1 VAELGYAL
9 DLGSSGIFPLRVRIP
24 PFAPE
29 EVSLSE
35 GLIEKVEVKEDKA
48 WKRTLRI
55 EIPAERVDSEFEKVF
70 QEYRNKARIKGFRPG
85 KVPMNLIRTKFKEA
99 AAREV
104 LESLVPDAYEN
115 ALKHKNLTPVT
126 TPRIA
131 DIEIEPGSPLKF
143 TAEIEIRPEIELKD
157 YKRIVV
163 TRKVIKVTEED
174 IEKNLKMLQEK
185 NAVLKPTERAAK
197 DGDYLVV
204 DLERLNPG
212 QKDSQKTEKAEN
224 QGTFLDS
231 KKLLAEFYRG
241 LQGAKPGDEKQ
252 IEAIYPKEYHDSKLA
267 GKIVNYKVNVKE
279 VKETNLPELDDDFA
293 RSLGKFKDLKD
304 LRQKIQ
310 EDLERKAE
318 EETDKDLKNQLV
330 REIVTKNSFEVPQT
344 LLNHYLD
351 SVVEDFKKQN
361 KDLQEGK
368 LREQYKALG
377 ENRIRW
383 QFLMHQIAEKEK
395 IEVGQ
400 ADIDDF
406 TRKFAQN
413 YKLELDKA
421 REFLARQKELENIKE
436 NILEE
441 KVLDFLLSNA
451 VVRDEGKSRIIT
463 L

>member
-1 VAELGYAL
+1 M
-9 DLGSSGIFPLRVRIP
+9 
-24 PFAPE
+24 
-29 EVSLSE
+29 SE
-35 GLIEKVEVKEDKA
+35 GFLQKVSVREDKA
-48 WKRTLRI
+48 WKRTLEI
-55 EIPAERVDSEFEKVF
+55 EIAAERVDGEFEKVF
-70 QEYRNKARIKGFRPG
+70 KEYRSKANIKGFRLG
-85 KVPMNLIRTKFKEA
+85 KAPMDMIRKKFKEA

-104 LESLVPDAYEN
+104 LESLVPEAYEN
-115 ALKHKNLTPVT
+115 ALKQKNLSPVT

-157 YKRIVV
+157 YKGIVV
-163 TRKVIKVTEED
+163 TKKEIKVTEED

-185 NAVLKPTERAAK
+185 NAVLRPTDRAAK

-212 QKDSQKTEKAEN
+212 QKGSQKTEKAEN
-224 QGTFLDS
+224 QGTFLDP

-252 IEAIYPKEYHDSKLA
+252 IEAIYPKEYHDSNLA

-293 RSLGKFKDLKD
+293 RSLGEFKDLKD

-310 EDLERKAE
+310 EDLERKAG

-330 REIVTKNSFEVPQT
+330 REIVMKNSFEVPQT

-361 KDLQEGK
+361 KDVQEDK
-368 LREQYKALG
+368 LREQHKALG

-383 QFLMHQIAEKEK
+383 QFLMYQIAETEK
-395 IEVGQ
+395 IEVRQ

-406 TRKFAQN
+406 TKKFAQN

-436 NILEE
+436 SILEE
-441 KVLDFLLSNA
+441 KVLDFLLRNA
-451 VVRDEGKSRIIT
+451 VVQDEGKSRIIT